1 MRRAVFCKE
10 RIRIAAHAD
19 DGDLHVQHHG
29 NESQQLVCLTRIAD
43 GKNDVVLGHNAK
55 VAVIDVKRIDKEG
68 RRARA
73 GKRGCYLGS
82 DVSALS
88 HARNDYLSVAVEHQ
102 FHCFLEVLVQSW
114 YEIEHC
120 FCLVFYAMGGI
131 FVHML

>member
-1 MRRAVFCKE
+1 MM
-10 RIRIAAHAD
+10 
-19 DGDLHVQHHG
+19 GDLHVQHHG

-55 VAVIDVKRIDKEG
+55 VAVIYVEGVDEEG

-88 HARNDYLSVAVEHQ
+88 HASNDYLSVAVEHQ